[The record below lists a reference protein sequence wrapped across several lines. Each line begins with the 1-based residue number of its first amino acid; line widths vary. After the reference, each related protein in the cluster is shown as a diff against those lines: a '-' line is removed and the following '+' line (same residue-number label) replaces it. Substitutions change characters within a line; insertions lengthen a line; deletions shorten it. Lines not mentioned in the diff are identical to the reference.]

1 MNFWI
6 GFSISAISRNAIEI
20 LIGITLSSEISL
32 GSNAILLIFNFMVH
46 ERMDHLEIYVGLLY
60 FQTMRYGFQMVNFA
74 FLLLNLSLSSLFF

>member
-1 MNFWI
+1 MSFWV

-46 ERMDHLEIYVGLLY
+46 ERMPSQDLCRSPLFSNNALWFSDGKFCL
-60 FQTMRYGFQMVNFA
+60 NFVK
-74 FLLLNLSLSSLFF
+74 FIPK